1 MDNPPIFDRTLFKQR
16 RLRAL
21 QEARTG
27 ADFLL
32 QNVSEDLADRL
43 NLVSRKFQCGVDLG
57 GHTGRIAEMMKQ
69 SSKVETILR
78 GDLLCADPNLTP
90 PDFVFDDAQPPLRE
104 EAVDLIVSALSLQF
118 TNDLPGSLIQIRKA
132 LRPDG
137 LFLATI
143 PGVGTLWELRD
154 VLTRAELEICSG
166 AAPRVAPFAD
176 TKDLGGLLQRA
187 GFALPVTDVDRLTVR
202 YDTLFALMHDLRS
215 MGATSVLMD
224 RSRKALPKSVF
235 LRAAELYSKDHADAD
250 SRIKA
255 TFSLVT
261 LSGWAPH
268 ESQQKPLQPGSAQTR
283 LADALNTT
291 EIKT

>member
-1 MDNPPIFDRTLFKQR
+1 MNNTRIFDRTLFKQR

-21 QEARTG
+21 NDVRAG

-43 NLVSRKFQCGVDLG
+43 DLVSRKFQCGVDLG
-57 GHTGRIAEMMKQ
+57 GHTGRIADMLKR
-69 SSKVETILR
+69 SGKVETVLR

-90 PDFVFDDAQPPLRE
+90 PDFVFDDAHPPFRD
-104 EAVDLIVSALSLQF
+104 EAVDVIVSALSLQF
-118 TNDLPGSLIQIRKA
+118 TNDLPGALIQIRKA

-137 LFLATI
+137 LFLATM
-143 PGVGTLWELRD
+143 PGFGTLSELRD
-154 VLTRAELEICSG
+154 VLTRAELEIRAG

-176 TKDLGGLLQRA
+176 TKDLGSLLQRA
-187 GFALPVTDVDRLTVR
+187 GFALPVTDVDRITVR
-202 YDTLFALMHDLRS
+202 YDTLFDLMRDLRS
-215 MGATSVLMD
+215 MGATSILIE

-235 LRAAELYSKDHADAD
+235 LRAAELYSQDHADAD
-250 SRIKA
+250 GRIKA

-268 ESQQKPLQPGSAQTR
+268 ESQQKPLKPGSAKTR